1 MKNFSHLEPVHPMQL
16 KLQEDLLSI
25 YRQIREKFQIEIDK
39 AFDRTASQIGY
50 VINTAIPVTLK
61 IEKNTTAISIPDEF
75 QLKNTIL
82 EHEMKGLLE
91 NMRKMNWGK
100 DLSAGEFKIYLF
112 WYEALRLRLR
122 TEWMEPAHYR
132 NIFQIEVLKYR
143 ELQQF
148 KVRTPV
154 LPEPA
159 HFFNPLIP
167 ISDEELIL
175 VNVIDQV
182 FPELQLVE
190 KISKARLYS
199 RKFINPEVME
209 PVHIKPGSELGRIRE
224 LLSEIDAILK
234 QLGH

>member
-1 MKNFSHLEPVHPMQL
+1 MKNFSHQEPAHPMQL

-25 YRQIREKFQIEIDK
+25 YRQIREKFQKEIDK

-50 VINTAIPVTLK
+50 VINTAIQVTVK
-61 IEKNTTAISIPDEF
+61 IEKGSTSIIIIDDDQF
-75 QLKNTIL
+75 KDTIL
-82 EHEMKGLLE
+82 EKEMKSPLE
-91 NMRKMNWGK
+91 NMRK
-100 DLSAGEFKIYLF
+100 LSFDIKAGEFNIYLF

-122 TEWMEPAHYR
+122 TDWMEPAHHR
-132 NIFQIEVLKYR
+132 NIFQIEALKYM

-148 KVRTPV
+148 KPRTVPP
-154 LPEPA
+154 PEPV

-175 VNVIDQV
+175 VSVIDQV
-182 FPELQLVE
+182 YPELQLAD

-199 RKFINPEVME
+199 RKMINPEVME
-209 PVHIKPGSELGRIRE
+209 PVHIKPGSELIRIRE
-224 LLSEIDAILK
+224 LLSQIDVILK

>member
-1 MKNFSHLEPVHPMQL
+1 MKNFSHQEPAHPMQL

-25 YRQIREKFQIEIDK
+25 YRQIREKFQNEIDK

-61 IEKNTTAISIPDEF
+61 IEKSNAVIIIPDEF
-75 QLKNTIL
+75 QFKDTIL
-82 EHEMKGLLE
+82 EQEMKGLMDG
-91 NMRKMNWGK
+91 MRKMKWGNEI
-100 DLSAGEFKIYLF
+100 SAGEFKMYLF
-112 WYEALRLRLR
+112 WYEALKLRLR
-122 TEWMEPAHYR
+122 TEWMEPVHYR
-132 NIFQIEVLKYR
+132 NIFQDEALRYR
-143 ELQQF
+143 ELQQV
-148 KVRTPV
+148 KERTAV

-182 FPELQLVE
+182 YPELQLIE
-190 KISKARLYS
+190 KISKTRLYS
-199 RKFINPEVME
+199 RKLINPEVME
-209 PVHIKPGSELGRIRE
+209 PVHIKPGAELGRIRE
-224 LLSEIDAILK
+224 LLSQIDVILR